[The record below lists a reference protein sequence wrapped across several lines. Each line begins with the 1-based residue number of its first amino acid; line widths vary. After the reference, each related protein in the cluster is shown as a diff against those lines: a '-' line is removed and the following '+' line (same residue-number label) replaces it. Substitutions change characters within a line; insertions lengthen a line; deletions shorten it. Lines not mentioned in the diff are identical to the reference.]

1 MSALWPRLTPSVA
14 TAMFKEAQTGAL
26 QPSSR
31 HPAQIFAPVG
41 GRRVAVEEVG
51 AMATEVRNLAT
62 HHGFPGRSS
71 VSSRISFDRA
81 AAPLLAS
88 HMDLSWSEA
97 ASRDVW
103 SFLALVPLPDVT
115 AWRFGTDNAERWVAT
130 DPNRHAWSRLWW
142 HSAVFADDVALLE
155 ALTESDLNQLF
166 ERRRIGG
173 DPRLARA
180 IARAVVGG
188 TPHGDMRRDV
198 IRDSTARLRRRLAWT
213 DTNALDDHKLDQLM
227 NAIVADAVARLS

>member
-14 TAMFKEAQTGAL
+14 TAMFEEAQTGAL
-26 QPSSR
+26 QPSHR

-41 GRRVAVEEVG
+41 GRRVSVEEVG
-51 AMATEVRNLAT
+51 SMATAVRGLAT

-71 VSSRISFDRA
+71 SSSRISFDRA
-81 AAPLLAS
+81 AAPLLGS

-142 HSAVFADDVALLE
+142 HSTVFADDVELLE

-188 TPHGDMRRDV
+188 TPHVEMRRDV

-213 DTNALDDHKLDQLM
+213 DTNALHDHMLNQLM
-227 NAIVADAVARLS
+227 DAIVADSVARLS